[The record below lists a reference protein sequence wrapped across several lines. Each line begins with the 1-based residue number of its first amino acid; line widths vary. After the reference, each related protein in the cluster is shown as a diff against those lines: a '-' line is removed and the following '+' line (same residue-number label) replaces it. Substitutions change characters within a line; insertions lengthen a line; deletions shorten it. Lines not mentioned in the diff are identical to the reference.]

1 MVTCPNC
8 GYKQASAEKCQ
19 KCSSL
24 FSYYSQSET
33 QNDALGE
40 VKTLAASVTPNKAAE
55 MPNAVVNT
63 LTTSPIETQSSFSSK
78 SNEASMI
85 SAAGAAQTDGFFVS
99 WRTAYRI
106 ASGTSLALLIV
117 VLVLIF
123 HKSAAPQVAVSPQA
137 AARAA
142 AKISQAESA
151 AQQNQRYQI
160 TLDSSA
166 LNSYLN
172 SNLQPAKSAAASD
185 AATSTAQGSVPAATS
200 PAPSSTAPLDAS
212 VSSAEPTIDDVQS
225 AAKDVKVDMV
235 GDLVKAYVTFAF
247 HGKDMSL
254 ELDGHLSSVDGYLK
268 FEPVSG
274 QLGSLP
280 LPQSV
285 LDAAVDKLMSS
296 PENREKLRLPPG
308 VNSIKIVNGQV
319 VMN

>member
-1 MVTCPNC
+1 MITCPNC
-8 GYKQASAEKCQ
+8 GFKQDGGQKCQ

-24 FSYYSQSET
+24 FSYYSLKQASAETKAPAPPAASMAAET
-33 QNDALGE
+33 QNTVLNTPTTCTADAQS
-40 VKTLAASVTPNKAAE
+40 AS
-55 MPNAVVNT
+55 
-63 LTTSPIETQSSFSSK
+63 LSK
-78 SNEASMI
+78 SSPSN
-85 SAAGAAQTDGFFVS
+85 SAANAARAEGFFVS

-106 ASGTSLALLIV
+106 ASGACLALLIII
-117 VLVLIF
+117 LVLIF
-123 HKSAAPQVAVSPQA
+123 HKSTPPQVAFDQQA

-142 AKISQAESA
+142 AKISQAETA
-151 AQQNQRYQI
+151 AQQNQPHQI
-160 TLDSSA
+160 TLNPTE

-172 SNLQPAKSAAASD
+172 SNLQLAKSAAASD
-185 AATSTAQGSVPAATS
+185 ATPSPAQDAVPAPTT
-200 PAPSSTAPLDAS
+200 PAPNSVAPSDAS
-212 VSSAEPTIDDVQS
+212 SSSAQPTIDDVQS
-225 AAKDVKVDMV
+225 SVKDVKVDMV
-235 GDLVKAYVTFAF
+235 GDLVKAYVTFDF

-254 ELDGHLSSVDGYLK
+254 ELDGHLSSSDGYLK
-268 FEPVSG
+268 FEPVAG